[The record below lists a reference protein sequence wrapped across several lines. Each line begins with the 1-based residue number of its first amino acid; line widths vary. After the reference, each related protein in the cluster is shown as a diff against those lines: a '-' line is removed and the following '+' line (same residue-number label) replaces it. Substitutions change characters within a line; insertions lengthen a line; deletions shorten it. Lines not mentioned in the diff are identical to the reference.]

1 MAWLAGLMYGLVQD
15 AVSMQLAPVAEARL
29 TAGDPVKNARAI
41 LRYALPI
48 ENTSARRVQVTL
60 LAFLVPSTVTSCRMS
75 RKLAVLKV
83 HRSP

>member
-1 MAWLAGLMYGLVQD
+1 M
-15 AVSMQLAPVAEARL
+15 SMQLAPMAEARL

-60 LAFLVPSTVTSCRMS
+60 SGPLLQVVTINTHDH
-75 RKLAVLKV
+75 AVHQMACQL
-83 HRSP
+83 SLSNDLCMGL